1 MPSCLLVWLGRGALL
16 ITCHIHNRISSRK
29 LKVSPCKLWKKRK
42 SNLNYFRIWG
52 CLAFYKVS
60 DPKGM
65 ELGPRA
71 LKEKFVGY
79 AKNSKA
85 YKILNSSSNVIM
97 GSRDVDFIE
106 K

>member
-1 MPSCLLVWLGRGALL
+1 
-16 ITCHIHNRISSRK
+16 
-29 LKVSPCKLWKKRK
+29 
-42 SNLNYFRIWG
+42 
-52 CLAFYKVS
+52 
-60 DPKGM
+60 M

-85 YKILNSSSNVIM
+85 YKILDSSSNVIM